1 MRAVI
6 TGVSR
11 GIGRA
16 LVELL
21 LSEGHLVCACARSAV
36 LEKEGLLF
44 KRCDVSNIEQARQF
58 VDSCAKYLGGFDLLV
73 NNAAILGEMSFIE
86 DYAPEVW
93 QKVIDI
99 NLNGSFYITRFA
111 IKYMNRGSV
120 IVNVSSGVG
129 RRVAPRWG
137 AYSISKFAIEAF
149 TNLLDVELSPKGIRA
164 LSFNPGAVAT
174 DMRAAAYPN
183 EDRSLLKTPE
193 SSARELLDF
202 VRQFLSS

>member
-1 MRAVI
+1 MKAVI
-6 TGVSR
+6 TGASK

-36 LEKEGLLF
+36 LEREGLLF
-44 KRCDVSNIEQARQF
+44 KRCDVSDIEQVRQF
-58 VDSCAKYLGGFDLLV
+58 VDSCAEYLGGFDLLV

-86 DYAPEVW
+86 DYTPEVW
-93 QKVIDI
+93 REVIDI
-99 NLNGSFYITRFA
+99 NLNGSFYVARFA
-111 IKYMNRGSV
+111 IKYMYKGSV

-149 TNLLDVELSPKGIRA
+149 TNLLEAELSQRGIRV

-193 SSARELLDF
+193 SSARELLDIIGKF
-202 VRQFLSS
+202 SSS